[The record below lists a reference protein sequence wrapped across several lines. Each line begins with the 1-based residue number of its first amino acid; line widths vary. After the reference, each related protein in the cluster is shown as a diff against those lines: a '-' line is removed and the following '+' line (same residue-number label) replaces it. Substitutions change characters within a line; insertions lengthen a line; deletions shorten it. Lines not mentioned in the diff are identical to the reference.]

1 MCCLLVYCVDAFTD
15 PTEAL
20 TRYAAQADPNNYNL
34 IVMDIRMPNLNGLQL
49 YYRLKAI
56 NPNIKISF
64 ISALDAAQEM
74 VSILPGVKSDDVIR
88 KPVDQKQFLYK
99 VKNSSTRIVYQLHR
113 T

>member
-1 MCCLLVYCVDAFTD
+1 M
-15 PTEAL
+15 
-20 TRYAAQADPNNYNL
+20 
-34 IVMDIRMPNLNGLQL
+34 
-49 YYRLKAI
+49 AI